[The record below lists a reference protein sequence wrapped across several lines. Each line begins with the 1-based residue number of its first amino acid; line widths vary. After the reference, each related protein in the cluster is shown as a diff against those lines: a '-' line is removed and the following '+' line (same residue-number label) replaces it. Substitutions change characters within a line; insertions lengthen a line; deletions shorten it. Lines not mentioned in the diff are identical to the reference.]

1 MGMSGTRCRLV
12 AAVWTVLGAAPAFA
26 DETAALPD
34 AGGVM
39 PLSAVLD
46 RVMPV
51 IEGEIGGTKL
61 IKDGGVW
68 IYVISFFDED
78 GARRELKVD
87 ATTAAI
93 LGINTKPK

>member
-1 MGMSGTRCRLV
+1 MGMSKAEVRL
-12 AAVWTVLGAAPAFA
+12 AAGVLTAFFAAPAFA

-39 PLSAVLD
+39 PLATVLD

-51 IEGEIGGTKL
+51 IEGEVGGSKL
-61 IKDGGVW
+61 VKEGGVW

-78 GARRELKVD
+78 GVRRELKVD

-93 LGINTKPK
+93 LGINAKPK